1 MLNFIN
7 KLPYKY
13 FDIKTK
19 IEYIERRIIIYSIQY
34 YELDESVISDKDYD
48 KLSKYLCKLI
58 NQNSDVFKSTEYYYC
73 LYDFEPSTGFYIYDR
88 LNEQDKIKL
97 KHIAE
102 YILML
107 YNTKRSK

>member
-1 MLNFIN
+1 MLSFIN

-19 IEYIERRIIIYSIQY
+19 IEYIERRIIIYSIMY
-34 YELDESVISDKDYD
+34 YELNQSVVSDKDYD
-48 KLSKYLCKLI
+48 KLSKYLCYLI
-58 NQNSDVFKSTEYYYC
+58 NQYPDVFKSTEYYYC

-88 LNEQDKIKL
+88 LNKRDKNKL
-97 KHIAE
+97 RHIAE

-107 YNTKRSK
+107 YNRSW

>member
-58 NQNSDVFKSTEYYYC
+58 NQNSDVFKLTEYYYC
-73 LYDFEPSTGFYIYDR
+73 LYDFDGSTGFYIYDR
-88 LNEQDKIKL
+88 LNKQDKAKL
-97 KHIAE
+97 KHLAE
-102 YILML
+102 YVLML
-107 YNTKRSK
+107 YSKGVE

>member
-48 KLSKYLCKLI
+48 KLSKYLCYLK
-58 NQNSDVFKSTEYYYC
+58 NKYKEVYKTTEYYYC
-73 LYDFEPSTGFYIYDR
+73 LYDFDASTGFYIYDR
-88 LNEQDKIKL
+88 LNKKDKNKL
-97 KHIAE
+97 RHIAE

>member
-1 MLNFIN
+1 MLDFIN

-34 YELDESVISDKDYD
+34 YELNQSVISDKDYD
-48 KLSKYLCKLI
+48 KLSKYLCHLI
-58 NQNSDVFKSTEYYYC
+58 NQNQEVFKSTEYYYY

-88 LNEQDKIKL
+88 LNKKDKNKL
-97 KHIAE
+97 RNIAE

-107 YNTKRSK
+107 YNNS

>member
-34 YELDESVISDKDYD
+34 YELDESCISDKDYD
-48 KLSKYLCKLI
+48 KLSKYLCYLK
-58 NQNSDVFKSTEYYYC
+58 NKYKGVYKTTEYYYC
-73 LYDFEPSTGFYIYDR
+73 LYDFDASTGFYIYDR
-88 LNEQDKIKL
+88 LNKKDKAKL
-97 KHIAE
+97 RHIAE